1 MNYNRNEKIRQIT
14 EETLIVGIDI
24 AKKKHVA
31 RAQDDRGIDL
41 GKRLVFENN
50 ISGFERL
57 INWASD

>member
-41 GKRLVFENN
+41 GKRLVF
-50 ISGFERL
+50 
-57 INWASD
+57 